1 MDDLRGDQLAAVL
14 LRLSFLVQ
22 RGYLEVSRE
31 HGLTPQQAQ
40 LLCML
45 LGGPVGMAE
54 LGGWLHLE
62 KSSMTGLVDRAE
74 RRGLVARVPDAH
86 DRRACQV
93 ALTTEGTELA
103 TCFYD
108 AVSRSLAALADEL
121 GPADRRRLAVSVNHI
136 LARHSVPVP
145 GLPVPDAPVGDL
157 RPAT

>member
-1 MDDLRGDQLAAVL
+1 MTGQQFAAVL

-22 RGYLEVSRE
+22 HGYGEVSRE

-62 KSSMTGLVDRAE
+62 KSSLTGLVDRAE
-74 RRGLVARVPDAH
+74 RRGLVMRVRDAR

-93 ALTTEGTELA
+93 ALTDRGTELA
-103 TCFYD
+103 SRFHD
-108 AVSRSLAALADEL
+108 HVSRSVAGL
-121 GPADRRRLAVSVNHI
+121 GGDLCAADRQRLASTINRI
-136 LARHSVPVP
+136 LACHGVPVVAAGRADDAEP
-145 GLPVPDAPVGDL
+145 G
-157 RPAT
+157 